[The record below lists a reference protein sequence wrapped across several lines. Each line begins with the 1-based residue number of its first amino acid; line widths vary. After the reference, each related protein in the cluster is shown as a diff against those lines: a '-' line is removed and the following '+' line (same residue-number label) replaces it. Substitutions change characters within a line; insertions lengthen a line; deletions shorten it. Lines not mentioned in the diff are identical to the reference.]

1 MAKFVCMFALVG
13 LATSAPQASR
23 GAVQDQ
29 EVVISQ
35 IMSSLQPA
43 IDAAIAAA
51 LGENTVT
58 TITVEGT
65 YGPANVGN
73 ANVQGYFDASSVSAN
88 YESSNVE
95 DFNAVQQ
102 QVQQQ
107 FDNTASSIAQT
118 ANYGN
123 TFGNANYGSSQN
135 TATKAGSTLV
145 STAGIDGVV
154 YHDANQA
161 VNNNAVSSTAVNNVN
176 AVQQVQQQSV
186 SSTFSLTKA
195 EQQQQ
200 LVSAVMNALVPS
212 VETAVQR
219 ALMAMMSSSQQQQT
233 TSSVS
238 TQTTT
243 ISASQEQALVTKIIE
258 VLTPSIASSV
268 RKALAAAA
276 FAAQQQAEQQA
287 AAIAAQQAADEQAA
301 LLLAQQQANFQAQ
314 QQANFQAQQQA
325 TFQAQQQ
332 TTVTDNSA
340 TLVAQIIAALK
351 PSIAQSVSLALEESR
366 FSSQQQSQAVQQ
378 QSVQQQSFQQS
389 QSATSGSLSS
399 SSLTSIFGDGKAHNV
414 KVETPQYAF
423 EYNN

>member
-1 MAKFVCMFALVG
+1 MVGFVATGKAHCALAQEDG
-13 LATSAPQASR
+13 KREQA
-23 GAVQDQ
+23 GGHQV
-29 EVVISQ
+29 
-35 IMSSLQPA
+35 
-43 IDAAIAAA
+43 AAIAAA

-65 YGPANVGN
+65 YGPTNVGN

-88 YESSNVE
+88 YESSNV
-95 DFNAVQQ
+95 QQ
-102 QVQQQ
+102 QVKQQ

-123 TFGNANYGSSQN
+123 TFASSANYGSSQN

-145 STAGIDGVV
+145 STAGVGGVV

-161 VNNNAVSSTAVNNVN
+161 LNSNAVSSTAVNNVN
-176 AVQQVQQQSV
+176 AVQQDKQQYV
-186 SSTFSLTKA
+186 SSISLTKA

-287 AAIAAQQAADEQAA
+287 ALIAAEQAA
-301 LLLAQQQANFQAQ
+301 AEQAAADQAAFLLAQQQANFQAQ
-314 QQANFQAQQQA
+314 QQATIQAQQPA
-325 TFQAQQQ
+325 AFQAQQQ

-340 TLVAQIIAALK
+340 ILVAQIIAALK
-351 PSIAQSVSLALEESR
+351 PSIAISVSQALEESR

-389 QSATSGSLSS
+389 QSTSSGSLSS